1 MNKIASLRQLKGKA
15 VDVMEGLLNAA
26 EKDNGRD
33 LNEAEVTEYEA
44 KKAEIKTLDSQIAR
58 LEEVDKLKGEKSQPI
73 GETET
78 RAPAQVTDNAKR
90 EKGYAFSRIVRSLA
104 ATKGDPWRA
113 AEHCEKRLLD
123 PEVAKAL
130 AASTG
135 SAGGFTV
142 PDNYSAELIEFLRP
156 MSVVRKMNAR
166 LLPMPNGN
174 MTLPKVTGGSSAG
187 YLAENTNITATQPT
201 FGQLKLSAKKLAA
214 LTPISND
221 LMRFASPAADEF
233 VRNDLVAAIAQ
244 AEDSN
249 FIRGAQNG
257 ANPKGLRYWAPTAAV
272 LAQNVTVNL
281 ANVTNDLSRL
291 ILSLL
296 NNNTRMISP
305 GWLMA
310 PRTKVYLGDLR
321 TTTGDKA
328 YPEVEASNTLRGY
341 PIGVTTN
348 IPINLAVTGTGES
361 ELYFVDF
368 ADVVIGEVPTIS
380 IDVSSEAAY
389 HDGSN
394 VVAAFS
400 LDQTVIRVIM
410 ENDLVVRHGYS
421 VAVLKDVNWGS

>member
-1 MNKIASLRQLKGKA
+1 MNKIASLRQTRGKA
-15 VDVMEGLLNAA
+15 VDAMEAINNAA
-26 EKDNGRD
+26 EKDNRSD
-33 LNEAEVTEYEA
+33 LNETEQAEYDA
-44 KKAEIKTLDSQIAR
+44 KKGEIKSLDAQIAR
-58 LEEVDKLKGEKSQPI
+58 LEEVDKLKGEKSAPI
-73 GETET
+73 GEL
-78 RAPAQVTDNAKR
+78 PASGVQVTEVKR
-90 EKGYAFSRIVRSLA
+90 DKGHAFSRIVRSLA

-135 SAGGFTV
+135 SAGGFVV

-156 MSVVRKMNAR
+156 ASVVRKMQAR
-166 LLPMPNGN
+166 TLPMPNGN
-174 MTLPKVTGGSSAG
+174 MTLPKITGGSSAG
-187 YLAENTNITATQPT
+187 YIAENTNITATQPT

-233 VRNDLVAAIAQ
+233 VRNDLIAAIAQ

-249 FIRGAQNG
+249 FIRGAMSG
-257 ANPKGLRYWAPTAAV
+257 ANPRGLRYWAPSDAV
-272 LAQNVTVNL
+272 IAVNATVNL
-281 ANVTNDLSRL
+281 ANVAADLSKL
-291 ILSLL
+291 MLSLL
-296 NNNTRMISP
+296 NNNTRMIAP

-310 PRTKVYLGDLR
+310 PRSKVYLGDLR
-321 TTTGDKA
+321 TTNGEKV
-328 YPEVEASNTLRGY
+328 YPEVEASNMLRGY

-348 IPINLAVTGTGES
+348 IPINLAVTDTSES
-361 ELYFVDF
+361 EIYFVDF
-368 ADVVIGEVPTIS
+368 ADVVIGEVPTMT

-421 VAVLKDVNWGS
+421 VAVLKDVDWGA

>member
-1 MNKIASLRQLKGKA
+1 MNKIASLRQTRGKA
-15 VDVMEGLLNAA
+15 VDAMEAINNAA
-26 EKDNGRD
+26 EKDGRSD
-33 LNEAEVTEYEA
+33 LNETDQAEYDA
-44 KKAEIKTLDSQIAR
+44 KKLEIKSLDAQIAR
-58 LEEVDKLKGEKSQPI
+58 LEEVDKLKGEKSAPI
-73 GETET
+73 GEL
-78 RAPAQVTDNAKR
+78 PASGVQVTEVKR
-90 EKGYAFSRIVRSLA
+90 DKGHAFSRIVRSLA

-135 SAGGFTV
+135 SAGGFVV

-156 MSVVRKMNAR
+156 ASVVRKMQAR
-166 LLPMPNGN
+166 TLPMPNGN
-174 MTLPKVTGGSSAG
+174 MTLPKITGGSSAG
-187 YLAENTNITATQPT
+187 YIAETTNITATQPT

-233 VRNDLVAAIAQ
+233 VRNDLIAAIAQ

-249 FIRGAQNG
+249 FIRGAMSG
-257 ANPKGLRYWAPTAAV
+257 ANPRGLRYWAPSDAV
-272 LAQNVTVNL
+272 IAVNATVNL
-281 ANVTNDLSRL
+281 ANVAADLSKL
-291 ILSLL
+291 MLSLL
-296 NNNTRMISP
+296 NNNARMIAP

-310 PRTKVYLGDLR
+310 PRSKVYLGDLR
-321 TTTGDKA
+321 TTNGEKV
-328 YPEVEASNTLRGY
+328 YPEVEASNMLRGY

-348 IPINLAVTGTGES
+348 IPINLAVTDTNES
-361 ELYFVDF
+361 EIYFVDF
-368 ADVVIGEVPTIS
+368 ADVVIGEVPTMT

-421 VAVLKDVNWGS
+421 VAVLKDVDWGA